1 MPSPSLVRNLAAH
14 ARRHPSSPALLL
26 NQELVTYGRLAE
38 RTTQLVQRLR
48 AANLPADRPVCIP
61 ARKDPATVALMLAA
75 FTESLVVLA
84 PSAELGEDALDR
96 ICRQARVSA
105 RLSVAATSA
114 HDADHDGD
122 RDRDGDDDLLIEP
135 VPADETAAEG
145 FARPLPDRTRLL
157 LTTSGSTGT
166 PKLVPIGTDA
176 FDAFAA
182 WATAEFRITSQDA
195 SLSYAP
201 LNFDLALLDVWTFLG
216 AGARVVLVDR
226 AKATDGPYL
235 RGLVADTSVTFVQGV
250 PLLHR
255 LLTEG
260 KTEEPG
266 ATAFEQVREVVFTGD
281 AMPQSLLK
289 QCAESFPHAR
299 FHNVYGCT
307 ETNDSFIHP
316 VDPHTAEG
324 KLPIG
329 RPLLGVEADVL
340 DDDGRPLTGPG
351 TGELVVRT
359 PFQTEGYLQ
368 QSLNQAVFVERE
380 APHGEDGQR
389 QVFYRTGDIVT
400 RDAEGTYTL
409 EGRSD
414 WQVKVRGVRTNLQEV
429 ESVLAQH
436 PDVEEAAVV
445 ALPDTEAGV
454 RLHARVTRRAG
465 ATLSSLKLRSYAGAN
480 LPRHAIPS
488 TVRISELPLPRTS
501 TGKPDRN
508 KIKEEISA

>member
-14 ARRHPSSPALLL
+14 ARRHPSLPALLYDG
-26 NQELVTYGRLAE
+26 ETVTYGQLAE
-38 RTTQLVQRLR
+38 RTTELASRLR
-48 AANLPADRPVCIP
+48 TANLPADRPVCIP

-84 PSAELGEDALDR
+84 PSAELGDDALDR

-105 RLSVAATSA
+105 RLSVAP
-114 HDADHDGD
+114 
-122 RDRDGDDDLLIEP
+122 GDDDPRIEP
-135 VPADETAAEG
+135 LTADETAAEG
-145 FARPLPDRTRLL
+145 FARPRADRTRLL

-182 WATAEFRITSQDA
+182 WATAEFRITSGDT

-226 AKATDGPYL
+226 AKATDGPHL
-235 RGLVADTSVTFVQGV
+235 RSLVSTAPVTFVQGV

-260 KTEEPG
+260 AGGSP
-266 ATAFEQVREVVFTGD
+266 FPQVREVVFTGD
-281 AMPQSLLK
+281 AMPQDLLRR
-289 QCAESFPHAR
+289 CAESFPHAR

-307 ETNDSFIHP
+307 ETNDSFVHP

-324 KLPIG
+324 RIPIG
-329 RPLLGVEADVL
+329 RPLPGVEAGVL
-340 DDDGRPLTGPG
+340 DDGGRPLTGPG

-368 QSLNQAVFVERE
+368 QSLNPAVFTERT
-380 APHGEDGQR
+380 AADGER
-389 QVFYRTGDIVT
+389 RVFYRTGDIVT
-400 RDAEGTYTL
+400 RDADGVYTL

-445 ALPDTEAGV
+445 ALPDAEAGV
-454 RLHARVTRRAG
+454 TLHARVTRRPG
-465 ATLSSLKLRSYAGAN
+465 AALSSLKLRSYAGAN

-501 TGKPDRN
+501 TGKPDRT
-508 KIKEEISA
+508 KIKEEIGA

>member
-1 MPSPSLVRNLAAH
+1 MPSPSLAQNIAAH
-14 ARRHPSSPALLL
+14 AERQPSLTALVLDD
-26 NQELVTYGRLAE
+26 ERVTYGELAALVALLSE
-38 RTTQLVQRLR
+38 RIE
-48 AANLPADRPVCIP
+48 AADLPADRPVCVP

-75 FTESLVVLA
+75 FGRPLVVLA

-105 RLSVAATSA
+105 RLSAAADGTLTVLRQA
-114 HDADHDGD
+114 EDAAAADGFG
-122 RDRDGDDDLLIEP
+122 R
-135 VPADETAAEG
+135 PAADAA
-145 FARPLPDRTRLL
+145 RLL

-166 PKLVPIGTDA
+166 PKLVPIGTKA

-182 WATAEFRITSQDA
+182 WAVEEFRITAADGA
-195 SLSYAP
+195 LSYAP

-226 AKATDGPYL
+226 DKATDAPYL
-235 RGLVADTSVTFVQGV
+235 RSLVADGTVTFVQGV
-250 PLLHR
+250 PLLYR

-260 KTEEPG
+260 EG
-266 ATAFEQVREVVFTGD
+266 SFERVREVVLTGD
-281 AMPQSLLK
+281 AVPRDLLERA
-289 QCAESFPHAR
+289 AESFPHAR

-307 ETNDSFIHP
+307 ETNDSFLHP
-316 VDPHTAEG
+316 VDPRTVYEKHG
-324 KLPIG
+324 RIPIG
-329 RPLLGVEADVL
+329 RPLPGVEATVL
-340 DDDGRPLTGPG
+340 DDRGEELTGPG

-359 PFQTEGYLQ
+359 PFQTTGYLQ
-368 QSLNQAVFVERE
+368 ESLNPDVFLVRE
-380 APHGEDGQR
+380 GR
-389 QVFYRTGDIVT
+389 VLYRTGDIVT
-400 RDAEGTYTL
+400 RDADGLHHL

-445 ALPDTEAGV
+445 ALPDPEAGV
-454 RLHARVTRRAG
+454 RLHARLTKRAG
-465 ATLSSLKLRSYAGAN
+465 AGLNSLTIRSYAGAN

-488 TVRISELPLPRTS
+488 SVRISEIPLPRTS

>member
-14 ARRHPSSPALLL
+14 ARRHPSLPALLL
-26 NQELVTYGRLAE
+26 NQEQVTYGRLHH
-38 RTTQLVQRLR
+38 RTEQLALRIR

-75 FTESLVVLA
+75 FAESLVVLA

-105 RLSVAATSA
+105 RLSVAATDA
-114 HDADHDGD
+114 H
-122 RDRDGDDDLLIEP
+122 DGDDDLLIEP

-176 FDAFAA
+176 FDAFAT
-182 WATAEFRITSQDA
+182 WATAEFRITSQDT

-226 AKATDGPYL
+226 AKATDGPHL
-235 RGLVADTSVTFVQGV
+235 RSLVSDHAVTFVQGV

-260 KTEEPG
+260 KTEGKTEESRTG
-266 ATAFEQVREVVFTGD
+266 FDRVREVVFTGD

-329 RPLLGVEADVL
+329 RPLLGVDADVL

-380 APHGEDGQR
+380 APDGQR
-389 QVFYRTGDIVT
+389 RVFYRTGDIVT

-465 ATLSSLKLRSYAGAN
+465 AALSSLKLRSYAGAN

>member
-1 MPSPSLVRNLAAH
+1 MPSPSLARTIAAH
-14 ARRHPSSPALLL
+14 ARRQPSAPALLL
-26 NQELVTYGRLAE
+26 PQERVTYGELADRVARLS
-38 RTTQLVQRLR
+38 RQLR
-48 AANLPADRPVCIP
+48 AAELPADRPVCIP
-61 ARKDPATVALMLAA
+61 AHKDPATIALMLAA
-75 FTESLVVLA
+75 FAEPLVVLA
-84 PSAELGEDALDR
+84 PSAELGADALDR

-105 RLSVAATSA
+105 KLSVT
-114 HDADHDGD
+114 ADDGLAVE
-122 RDRDGDDDLLIEP
+122 LL
-135 VPADETAAEG
+135 PADESAAEG
-145 FARPLPDRTRLL
+145 FARPRTDTTRLL

-176 FDAFAA
+176 FGAFAA
-182 WATAEFRITSQDA
+182 WATDAFRITAEDA

-226 AKATDGPYL
+226 EKATDGPHL
-235 RGLVADTSVTFVQGV
+235 QGLVSEAGVTFVQGV

-260 KTEEPG
+260 NGPAG
-266 ATAFEQVREVVFTGD
+266 GTADAGRSSGVFASVREVVFTGD
-281 AMPQSLLK
+281 AMPQDLLK
-289 QCAESFPHAR
+289 RVAESFPHAR

-307 ETNDSFIHP
+307 ETNDSFLHP
-316 VDPHTAEG
+316 VDPRTAEG
-324 KLPIG
+324 RIPIG
-329 RPLLGVEADVL
+329 RPLAGVEADVL
-340 DDDGRPLTGPG
+340 GDDGEPLTGPG
-351 TGELVVRT
+351 TGELLVRT

-368 QSLNQAVFVERE
+368 QSLNPAVFVDR
-380 APHGEDGQR
+380 DGR
-389 QVFYRTGDIVT
+389 TFYRTGDIVT
-400 RDAEGTYTL
+400 RDAEGSYVL

-445 ALPDTEAGV
+445 AVPDAEAGV

-465 ATLSSLKLRSYAGAN
+465 AGLNSLKIRSYAGAN

-488 TVRISELPLPRTS
+488 SVRVSDIPLPRTS

>member
-1 MPSPSLVRNLAAH
+1 MPSPSLAQNIAAH
-14 ARRHPSSPALLL
+14 AGRRPSLTALVL
-26 NQELVTYGRLAE
+26 NQEQVTYGELADQVSHLS
-38 RTTQLVQRLR
+38 RQLK
-48 AANLPADRPVCIP
+48 AAELPAGRPVCIP
-61 ARKDPATVALMLAA
+61 ARKDPATIALMLAA
-75 FTESLVVLA
+75 FTEPLIVLA
-84 PSAELGEDALDR
+84 PSVELGDDALDR

-105 RLSVAATSA
+105 KLSVTAGGGL
-114 HDADHDGD
+114 DI
-122 RDRDGDDDLLIEP
+122 RP
-135 VPADETAAEG
+135 VPADESAAEG
-145 FARPLPDRTRLL
+145 FARPTTDTTRLL

-182 WATAEFRITSQDA
+182 WATEEFRITAEDS

-226 AKATDGPYL
+226 EKATDAPHL
-235 RGLVADTSVTFVQGV
+235 KSLVSEGEVTFVQGV
-250 PLLHR
+250 PLLYR

-260 KTEEPG
+260 AEGSEGRFGK
-266 ATAFEQVREVVFTGD
+266 VREAVFTGD
-281 AMPQSLLK
+281 KTPLDLLK
-289 QCAESFPHAR
+289 RAEESFPLAR

-316 VDPHTAEG
+316 VDPGTAEG
-324 KLPIG
+324 VVPIG
-329 RPLLGVEADVL
+329 RPLAGVEADVL

-359 PFQTEGYLQ
+359 PFQTQGYLQ
-368 QSLNQAVFVERE
+368 QSLNPDVFIDR
-380 APHGEDGQR
+380 DGR
-389 QVFYRTGDIVT
+389 TFYRTGDIVT
-400 RDAEGTYTL
+400 RDAEGRYVL

-429 ESVLAQH
+429 EAVLAQH

-445 ALPDTEAGV
+445 ALPDVEAGV
-454 RLHARVTRRAG
+454 RLHARITKRAG
-465 ATLSSLKLRSYAGAN
+465 AGLNSLKIRSYAGQN

-488 TVRISELPLPRTS
+488 SVRISEIPLPRTS

-508 KIKEEISA
+508 KIKEETSA

>member
-1 MPSPSLVRNLAAH
+1 MPSPSLAQNIAAH
-14 ARRHPSSPALLL
+14 AERQPSSTALVL
-26 NQELVTYGRLAE
+26 NDAQVSYGELAALVALLAE
-38 RTTQLVQRLR
+38 RLD
-48 AANLPADRPVCIP
+48 AADLPADRPVCIP

-75 FTESLVVLA
+75 FGRPLVVLA
-84 PSAELGEDALDR
+84 PSAELGDDALDR

-105 RLSVAATSA
+105 RLSAGADGSLTVRPQQGDEA
-114 HDADHDGD
+114 DADGFG
-122 RDRDGDDDLLIEP
+122 RP
-135 VPADETAAEG
+135 TADAA
-145 FARPLPDRTRLL
+145 RLL

-166 PKLVPIGTDA
+166 PKLVPIGTEA

-182 WATAEFRITSQDA
+182 WAVEEFRITSADT

-226 AKATDGPYL
+226 EKATDAPHL
-235 RGLVADTSVTFVQGV
+235 RSLVADGAVTFVQGV
-250 PLLHR
+250 PLLYR

-260 KTEEPG
+260 EGT
-266 ATAFEQVREVVFTGD
+266 FEGVREVVLTGD
-281 AMPQSLLK
+281 AVPQDLLERA
-289 QCAESFPHAR
+289 AESFPRAR

-307 ETNDSFIHP
+307 ETNDSFLHP
-316 VDPHTAEG
+316 VDPRTAHTRYG
-324 KLPIG
+324 KIPIG
-329 RPLLGVEADVL
+329 RPLPGVEATVL
-340 DDDGRPLTGPG
+340 DDDGRTLTGPG

-359 PFQTEGYLQ
+359 PFQTTGYLQ
-368 QSLNQAVFVERE
+368 VSLNPDVFVVR
-380 APHGEDGQR
+380 DGR
-389 QVFYRTGDIVT
+389 VFYRTGDIVT
-400 RDAEGTYTL
+400 RDADGLHYL

-445 ALPDTEAGV
+445 ALPDPEAGV
-454 RLHARVTRRAG
+454 RLHARLTKRAG
-465 ATLSSLKLRSYAGAN
+465 AGLNSLTLRSYAGAN

-488 TVRISELPLPRTS
+488 SVRISEIPLPRTS

>member
-1 MPSPSLVRNLAAH
+1 MPSPSLAQNIAAH
-14 ARRHPSSPALLL
+14 AERQPSSTALVL
-26 NQELVTYGRLAE
+26 NDERVTYGELAALVTLLSE
-38 RTTQLVQRLR
+38 RI
-48 AANLPADRPVCIP
+48 AAADLPAGRPVCVP

-75 FTESLVVLA
+75 FGRPLVVLA

-105 RLSVAATSA
+105 RLSAA
-114 HDADHDGD
+114 ADGTLTVRYQEED
-122 RDRDGDDDLLIEP
+122 EAA
-135 VPADETAAEG
+135 ADG
-145 FARPLPDRTRLL
+145 FARPAADAARLL

-166 PKLVPIGTDA
+166 PKLVPIGTEA

-182 WATAEFRITSQDA
+182 WAVEEFRITAADS

-226 AKATDGPYL
+226 EKATDAPHL
-235 RGLVADTSVTFVQGV
+235 RSLVADGTVTFVQGV
-250 PLLHR
+250 PLLYR

-260 KTEEPG
+260 EG
-266 ATAFEQVREVVFTGD
+266 SFERVREVLLTGD
-281 AMPQSLLK
+281 AVPQDLLERA
-289 QCAESFPHAR
+289 AESFPLAR

-307 ETNDSFIHP
+307 ETNDSFLYPI
-316 VDPHTAEG
+316 DPRTAHG
-324 KLPIG
+324 KIPIG
-329 RPLLGVEADVL
+329 RPLPGVEATVL
-340 DDDGRPLTGPG
+340 DDEGRALTGPG
-351 TGELVVRT
+351 SGELVVRT
-359 PFQTEGYLQ
+359 PFQTTGYLQ
-368 QSLNQAVFVERE
+368 ESLNPDVFVVRE
-380 APHGEDGQR
+380 GR
-389 QVFYRTGDIVT
+389 VFYRTGDIVT
-400 RDAEGTYTL
+400 RNADGLYQL

-445 ALPDTEAGV
+445 ALPDPEAGV
-454 RLHARVTRRAG
+454 RLHARLTKRAG
-465 ATLSSLKLRSYAGAN
+465 AGLNSLTIRSYAGAN

-488 TVRISELPLPRTS
+488 SVRISEIPLPRTS

>member
-1 MPSPSLVRNLAAH
+1 MPSPSLAQNIAAH
-14 ARRHPSSPALLL
+14 AERQPSATALVL
-26 NQELVTYGRLAE
+26 NDQHTTYGELAGLVALWSERLS
-38 RTTQLVQRLR
+38 
-48 AANLPADRPVCIP
+48 AADLPADRPVCIP

-75 FTESLVVLA
+75 FARPLVVLA
-84 PSAELGEDALDR
+84 PSPELGEDALDR

-105 RLSVAATSA
+105 RLSASPDGTLDVLAHAEDAAAAAGFGRPT
-114 HDADHDGD
+114 AD
-122 RDRDGDDDLLIEP
+122 
-135 VPADETAAEG
+135 TA
-145 FARPLPDRTRLL
+145 RLL

-166 PKLVPIGTDA
+166 PKLVPIGTEA

-182 WATAEFRITSQDA
+182 WAAREFRITSADA

-226 AKATDGPYL
+226 EKATDAPHL
-235 RGLVADTSVTFVQGV
+235 RRLVSDGAVTFVQGV
-250 PLLHR
+250 PLLYR

-260 KTEEPG
+260 EG
-266 ATAFEQVREVVFTGD
+266 AFEAVREVVLTGD
-281 AMPQSLLK
+281 AVPQDLLARA
-289 QCAESFPHAR
+289 AESFPRAR

-307 ETNDSFIHP
+307 ETNDSFLHP
-316 VDPHTAEG
+316 VDPRTAPG
-324 KLPIG
+324 KIPIG
-329 RPLLGVEADVL
+329 RPLPGVEATVL
-340 DDDGRPLTGPG
+340 DDEGNALTGPG

-359 PFQTEGYLQ
+359 PFQTTGYLQ
-368 QSLNQAVFVERE
+368 ESLNPDVFVLRE
-380 APHGEDGQR
+380 GR
-389 QVFYRTGDIVT
+389 VFYRTGDIVT
-400 RDAEGTYTL
+400 RDADGLHHL

-445 ALPDTEAGV
+445 ALPDPEAGV
-454 RLHARVTRRAG
+454 RLHARLTKRAG
-465 ATLSSLKLRSYAGAN
+465 AGLNSLAIRSYAGAN

-488 TVRISELPLPRTS
+488 SVRISEIPLPRTS